1 MTKATYDKNNIFA
14 KIIRKEAKANIVFEN
29 EHVICFKD
37 IFPKAPIH
45 ILIIPKG
52 QFKDIFDFSINATSE
67 EKKQFMMDLLKL
79 LRCLI

>member
-1 MTKATYDKNNIFA
+1 MTKANYDKNNIFA

-29 EHVICFKD
+29 KHILCFKD
-37 IFPKAPIH
+37 IFPKAPVH

-79 LRCLI
+79 LRYLI